1 MRHPGGCVSLPATSA
16 EARSSCG
23 RHRVVTLN
31 IEGMLFEVDGVWH
44 EVKLDAPLPALTG
57 VSGTGKSTT
66 LEVVWWTLAVESAKL
81 MDAAALCSR
90 VGFVARIG
98 GERWRVTRSTVDRKE
113 DVSFAQSTLSLPEH
127 HPVKRSDSRRSAAD
141 YFQDLLGIPRLGA
154 GRTRVTLDLL
164 VPWLYARQRDLPN
177 DYLGRQSKEQR
188 TAVGRVLLGADDV
201 TVDALRQEFG
211 ARKKEWGAAKNRV
224 KRILRDREERELPS
238 VEDLQRRGEQWA
250 VQHGQEALKA
260 RKAGAVLSDLNSRLA
275 ALQEKASGAEEARR
289 AVGVAA
295 DDRERTARVLEA
307 AAAEARGRLAGLREA
322 ATDPSLCPTCVR
334 ALDLTGLSEND
345 CPVCRRFDPE
355 RRQRAEEFERRM
367 SRAQQAAERSREAA
381 QRAVRAADEAR
392 GRVSDAE
399 RVVVEAAA
407 AVRAFTQDVVAPQ
420 QRVVVE
426 AEAAV
431 RELAAR
437 LEQNAEHLREV
448 AELTELRERL
458 PRLEKD
464 KETAEAAYTAARQD
478 TDLMVKQG
486 TDRWSHHALRRMQA
500 CDPEVHTVSI
510 SPEDFSVTINGKS
523 FDARVVAGHGM
534 TRANVSVLLA
544 LRDAAR
550 EVPAMPVP
558 QFLIVDGPFTGL
570 GEGPE
575 DQRSGNALLD
585 GLTDLATVEDP
596 SGAGGQVIIACNE
609 LPGTPGPAIR
619 EIRTSLADG
628 VIPGLP
634 PQQTTTV

>member
-1 MRHPGGCVSLPATSA
+1 M
-16 EARSSCG
+16 
-23 RHRVVTLN
+23 
-31 IEGMLFEVDGVWH
+31 
-44 EVKLDAPLPALTG
+44 
-57 VSGTGKSTT
+57 
-66 LEVVWWTLAVESAKL
+66 
-81 MDAAALCSR
+81 
-90 VGFVARIG
+90 
-98 GERWRVTRSTVDRKE
+98 
-113 DVSFAQSTLSLPEH
+113 SFAQGTLSLPEH

-164 VPWLYARQRDLPN
+164 VPWFYARQRDLPN
-177 DYLGRQSKEQR
+177 YYLGRQSKEQR

-211 ARKKEWGAAKNRV
+211 ARKKEWGSAKNRV
-224 KRILRDREERELPS
+224 KRILRDREERDLPS

-250 VQHGQEALKA
+250 AQHGQEAVKA
-260 RKAGAVLSDLNSRLA
+260 QKAGAVLSDLNSRLA
-275 ALQEKASGAEEARR
+275 ALQEKESGAKEARR
-289 AVGVAA
+289 AVRVAA

-334 ALDLTGLSEND
+334 ALDLTGLSEDD
-345 CPVCRRFDPE
+345 CPACRRFDPE
-355 RRQRAEEFERRM
+355 RRQRAEEFKRRM
-367 SRAQQAAERSREAA
+367 SQAQQAAEQAREAA
-381 QRAVRAADEAR
+381 QRAMRAADDAR

-399 RVVVEAAA
+399 RIVVEAAA
-407 AVRAFTQDVVAPQ
+407 AVRAFTQDVIVPQ
-420 QRVVVE
+420 QQVVVE

-448 AELTELRERL
+448 AELTELRARL

-486 TDRWSHHALRRMQA
+486 TDRWSRHALRRMQA
-500 CDPEVHTVSI
+500 CAPEVHTVSI

-585 GLTDLATVEDP
+585 GLTDLAAVEDP

-609 LPGTPGPAIR
+609 LPGTPGPAVR
-619 EIRTSLADG
+619 EIRTSLANG

-634 PQQTTTV
+634 PRETTTV